1 MEETINKSK
10 IGNYLLLIASILLLF
25 SCGSVK
31 KKQQK
36 KEIHYELVTTLRDS
50 LVITHEKK
58 ETITEKTIERVED
71 RKEKADNYKR
81 TDKDGTIH
89 EYTNY
94 NTEVVIDEKTKDNIT
109 TLISKYN
116 SLEVK
121 FSTLNE
127 KYNHLEEKNEKD
139 RKQLDVFKLII
150 QVAAAIL
157 FIYLL
162 YLAYKKI
169 TKVKLI

>member
-1 MEETINKSK
+1 MSKKK
-10 IGNYLLLIASILLLF
+10 IGNLLLVIALMLLLF

-31 KKQQK
+31 KKESK

-50 LVITHEKK
+50 LVITHETK
-58 ETITEKTIERVED
+58 EIITEKTIERVED

-89 EYTNY
+89 EYNNY
-94 NTEVVIDEKTKDNIT
+94 NTEVVIDEKTKENIT
-109 TLISKYN
+109 ELISKYN

-127 KYNHLEEKNEKD
+127 KYNELNKQSDKE
-139 RKQLDVFKLII
+139 RKQLDMFKLII
-150 QVAAAIL
+150 QIAGAIL

-162 YLAYKKI
+162 YIGYRKL
-169 TKVKLI
+169 TKPKLT

>member
-1 MEETINKSK
+1 MNKSK
-10 IGNYLLLIASILLLF
+10 IGNFLLVIALMLLLF

-31 KKQQK
+31 KKDTQ

-58 ETITEKTIERVED
+58 ETVTERVVERVED

-89 EYTNY
+89 EYYNY
-94 NTEVVIDEKTKDNIT
+94 NTEVVIDEKTKENIT
-109 TLISKYN
+109 ELIDKYN

-121 FSTLNE
+121 FRALNE
-127 KYNHLEEKNEKD
+127 KSKELNKQYEKD
-139 RKQLDVFKLII
+139 RKQLDMFKLII
-150 QVAAAIL
+150 QVVSALL

-162 YLAYKKI
+162 YIGYRRFIK
-169 TKVKLI
+169 

>member
-1 MEETINKSK
+1 MNKSK
-10 IGNYLLLIASILLLF
+10 IGNYLLIIALMLLLF

-31 KKQQK
+31 KKESK

-81 TDKDGTIH
+81 TDKDGTVH
-89 EYTNY
+89 EYYNY
-94 NTEVVIDEKTKDNIT
+94 NTEVLIDEKTKENIT
-109 TLISKYN
+109 ELMSKYN

-121 FSTLNE
+121 FRALNE
-127 KYNHLEEKNEKD
+127 KSKELNKQYEKD
-139 RKQLDVFKLII
+139 RKQLDMFKLII
-150 QVAAAIL
+150 QVAGAIL

-162 YLAYKKI
+162 YIGYRKLTKPKI
-169 TKVKLI
+169 T

>member
-1 MEETINKSK
+1 MNKSK
-10 IGNYLLLIASILLLF
+10 IGNFLLIIALMLLLF

-31 KKQQK
+31 KKQQE

-71 RKEKADNYKR
+71 RKEKADNYR
-81 TDKDGTIH
+81 RIDKDGTVH
-89 EYTNY
+89 EYYNY
-94 NTEVVIDEKTKDNIT
+94 NTEVVIDEKAKEDIT
-109 TLISKYN
+109 ELISKYN

-127 KYNHLEEKNEKD
+127 KYDELNKQNEKD
-139 RKQLDVFKLII
+139 RKQLDMFRLII
-150 QVAAAIL
+150 QVVGAIL

-162 YLAYKKI
+162 YLGYRKLTKPKI
-169 TKVKLI
+169 I

>member
-1 MEETINKSK
+1 MNKNNK
-10 IGNYLLLIASILLLF
+10 IWQVLGIIALACFF

-31 KKQQK
+31 KDKK
-36 KEIHYELVTTLRDS
+36 EKEIHYELVTTLRDS

-58 ETITEKTIERVED
+58 ETVTEKTIERVED

-81 TDKDGTIH
+81 TDKDGTVH
-89 EYTNY
+89 EYYNY
-94 NTEVVIDEKTKDNIT
+94 NTEVVIDEKTKENIT
-109 TLISKYN
+109 ELISKYN

-127 KYNHLEEKNEKD
+127 KYDELSKQSEKE
-139 RKQLDVFKLII
+139 RKQLDMFKLII
-150 QVAAAIL
+150 QVAGAIL

-162 YLAYKKI
+162 YIGYRKI
-169 TKVKLI
+169 TKPKII

>member
-1 MEETINKSK
+1 MAKCYKSK
-10 IGNYLLLIASILLLF
+10 IGNYLLIIALMLLLF

-31 KKQQK
+31 KKDTQ

-58 ETITEKTIERVED
+58 ETVTERVVERLED

-89 EYTNY
+89 EYYNY
-94 NTEVVIDEKTKDNIT
+94 NTEVVIDEKTKENIT
-109 TLISKYN
+109 ELISKYN

-121 FSTLNE
+121 FSALNE
-127 KYNHLEEKNEKD
+127 KYNELNKQSEKD
-139 RKQLDVFKLII
+139 RKQLDMFKLII
-150 QVAAAIL
+150 QIAGALL

-162 YLAYKKI
+162 YIGYRRL
-169 TKVKLI
+169 TK

>member
-1 MEETINKSK
+1 MNKSK
-10 IGNYLLLIASILLLF
+10 IGNFLLVIALILLLF

-31 KKQQK
+31 KKESN

-58 ETITEKTIERVED
+58 ETVTERVVERVED

-89 EYTNY
+89 EYYNY
-94 NTEVVIDEKTKDNIT
+94 NTEVVIDEKTKENIT
-109 TLISKYN
+109 ELINKYN

-121 FSTLNE
+121 FSALNE
-127 KYNHLEEKNEKD
+127 KYDELNKQTEKE
-139 RKQLDVFKLII
+139 RKQLDMFKLII
-150 QVAAAIL
+150 QIVGALL

-162 YLAYKKI
+162 YIGYRRL
-169 TKVKLI
+169 VK

>member
-1 MEETINKSK
+1 MNKNNK
-10 IGNYLLLIASILLLF
+10 IWQVLGIIALACFF

-31 KKQQK
+31 KDKK
-36 KEIHYELVTTLRDS
+36 EKEIHYELVTTLRDS

-58 ETITEKTIERVED
+58 ETITEKTVERLED

-81 TDKDGTIH
+81 TDKDGTVH
-89 EYTNY
+89 EYHNY
-94 NTEVVIDEKTKDNIT
+94 NTEVVIDEKTKENIT
-109 TLISKYN
+109 ELISKYN

-127 KYNHLEEKNEKD
+127 KYDELNKQSDKE
-139 RKQLDVFKLII
+139 RKQLDMFKLII
-150 QVAAAIL
+150 QVAGAIL

-162 YLAYKKI
+162 YIGYRKLTKPKI
-169 TKVKLI
+169 I